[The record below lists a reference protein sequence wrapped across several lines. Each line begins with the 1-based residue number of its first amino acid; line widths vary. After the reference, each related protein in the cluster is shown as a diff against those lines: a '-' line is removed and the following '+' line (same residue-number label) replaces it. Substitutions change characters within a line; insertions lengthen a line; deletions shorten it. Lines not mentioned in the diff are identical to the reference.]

1 MIYSKILTNTHVRAH
16 YFKQGFFK
24 NISEFNDDK
33 NAIFLYDQHDYALHN
48 ILFKDCLSSEHWQ
61 YFKDELN
68 TKILIY
74 FADDFFH
81 IKDIIDIAS
90 GIKLLGLDTSRIYFL
105 VMDNNFKE
113 FAETNFKKLGI
124 QGINIQEYNI
134 LMNNVQIM
142 YNPYFLDITH
152 KFSSLSRNFRIWRL
166 KLYAELFRND
176 LLKHFIYSFDN
187 KDPYSSITYPVETL
201 PELLKQNGYN
211 HVDDKLVE
219 WLSNAPYS
227 LGEFN
232 NKYSNKT
239 YESILESDFHILIE
253 SHFDPFAHDIG
264 QRYLIPV
271 EDYSP
276 AFPTEKTYKVIGCS
290 RPFIAHTTPYFLK
303 GLRQLGY
310 KTFSPFI
317 DESYDLIEDN
327 TERLNAIV
335 KEVNRICLL
344 DQTKYD
350 TIVKGCKEIAQFNQK
365 LLIQKQQE
373 TKFNENFSFLVDI
386 FKN

>member
-1 MIYSKILTNTHVRAH
+1 MIYSKILTGKHVRAN
-16 YFKQGFFK
+16 YFKDGFFK

-33 NAIFLYDQHDYALHN
+33 DAIFFYDQHDYALHN
-48 ILFKDCLSSEHWQ
+48 IRFNECLSLEHWQ
-61 YFKDELN
+61 YFKDEPN

-74 FADDFFH
+74 FADEFFH
-81 IKDIIDIAS
+81 IKDVIDIAE

-113 FAETNFKKLGI
+113 FADTNFEKLGVK
-124 QGINIQEYNI
+124 GVNVQEYNV

-142 YNPYFLDITH
+142 YNPYFLDTVH

-166 KLYAELFRND
+166 QLYAELFRND

-187 KDPYSSITYPVETL
+187 KDPYSDVTYPIETL
-201 PELLKQNGYN
+201 PSLLKTSGYN
-211 HVDDKLVE
+211 EIDDALIE
-219 WLSNAPYS
+219 WLSHAPYS
-227 LGEFN
+227 LGDFN
-232 NKYSNKT
+232 NKYSNTT
-239 YESILESDFHILIE
+239 YESILKSDFHILIE
-253 SHFDPFAHDIG
+253 SHFDPFIHDTG
-264 QRYLIPV
+264 ERYITPV

-276 AFPTEKTYKVIGCS
+276 AFPTEKTYKVIACS
-290 RPFIAHTTPYFLK
+290 RPFIAHSTPYFLK

-310 KTFSPFI
+310 QTFSPFI

-344 DQTKYD
+344 DKTKYD
-350 TIVKGCKEIAQFNQK
+350 TIVSGCKEIAQFNQK
-365 LLIQKQQE
+365 LLIQSQEE
-373 TKFNENFSFLVDI
+373 TKFNENFNFLVNI
-386 FKN
+386 FKK